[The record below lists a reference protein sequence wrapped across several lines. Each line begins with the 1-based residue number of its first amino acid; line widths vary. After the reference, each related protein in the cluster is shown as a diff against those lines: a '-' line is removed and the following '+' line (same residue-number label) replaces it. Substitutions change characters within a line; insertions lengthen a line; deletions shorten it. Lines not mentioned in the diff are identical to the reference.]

1 MQIHQIRYFVA
12 LCEERNFTR
21 AARRCGVSQPSL
33 TRAIKLLEKELGG
46 PLFDRAKRRS
56 ELSPLGAAVRPYL
69 HQIDQLLLAVS
80 AAAEKAVDVWP
91 ASHLELDDRVND
103 LAQPFAL
110 KRDGSHLPV
119 QTKWLEGGKS

>member
-33 TRAIKLLEKELGG
+33 TRAIKLLEKDLGG

-110 KRDGSHLPV
+110 KRDGSYRPV